1 MRWSDNSVR
10 AHRLEF
16 HDGTFQPTWTTV
28 VEPPAD
34 LLAIGIIG
42 GAGQLHQG
50 DRTAFVYLDVD
61 ATGAAYVV
69 VPSSPDVLPSHD
81 AFFGEHLLD
90 AADPTHFDYGVAI
103 VTPALSGRGAKLRR
117 PLGLGTDRRLL
128 NVRAT
133 TRTLWLTGQDP
144 HRKRS
149 HQLGR
154 VDQSFDASTGHV
166 LAEHGVDVQGGD
178 MLSGIWLRWTKG
190 PSSPSGPRTTRRTPA
205 G

>member
-1 MRWSDNSVR
+1 MGHSSRR
-10 AHRLEF
+10 GR
-16 HDGTFQPTWTTV
+16 TV

-42 GAGQLHQG
+42 GGFDNFHQG

-103 VTPALSGRGAKLRR
+103 VTRLSPDGARSYAVLS
-117 PLGLGTDRRLL
+117 GLGTDRRLL

-133 TRTLWLTGQDP
+133 TRTLWLTGRIRTGNDP
-144 HRKRS
+144 TSWDGWIAVLRRLHRPRARRAR
-149 HQLGR
+149 GR
-154 VDQSFDASTGHV
+154 RPG
-166 LAEHGVDVQGGD
+166 
-178 MLSGIWLRWTKG
+178 R
-190 PSSPSGPRTTRRTPA
+190 
-205 G
+205 